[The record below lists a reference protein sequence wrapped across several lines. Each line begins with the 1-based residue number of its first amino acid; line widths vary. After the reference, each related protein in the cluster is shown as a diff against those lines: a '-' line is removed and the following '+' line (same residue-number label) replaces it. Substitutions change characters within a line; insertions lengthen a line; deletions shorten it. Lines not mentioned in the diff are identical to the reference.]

1 MKKMLRNNS
10 VMIKSFFVVVSATF
24 LVMMAVH
31 AWQEPGSPPP
41 GGNVDPP
48 LHQGNT
54 VQTKTGGLNVMGNVG
69 IGTATPTN
77 ILSFGNTADR
87 TFWIENSASGTVGR
101 ALTVA
106 AGGTVAGGTDIS
118 GGNLILQSGLGTGT
132 GASTIS
138 FQTGTTL
145 ATGTTLQTTSTKM
158 TILGNG
164 NVGIGTTS
172 PGAKL
177 NVDGTVLVGG
187 TTLPFDG
194 AFKFNVVSSDA
205 GFIVVTNLPTDSTT
219 GRAFTIGAPGEG
231 YTRINFY
238 SNGFMGMGSG
248 GATRDVFIGRSA
260 ANTLRIGGA
269 YDGSGTGNLI
279 VNGNVGIGT
288 TSPSELLHVVKSH
301 SETNVVLAGAFTT
314 GWPSGIAAAGTGV
327 ELHLGTPLG
336 ATRGGRIGVIKTDA
350 IDNKH
355 DMYFS
360 TSIGNAVPAERVRI
374 THTGNVGIGTTT
386 PDRRLEIGSGLG
398 NARADGWDTHSDV
411 SFKKNIAD
419 LAYGLKEIMQMKP
432 REFDIKVNNTHRIGF
447 IAQELENI
455 IPEVVSG
462 EEGKKGVT
470 YSDITAVLVKA
481 MQEQQEIIEEQNKRI
496 EALESQINK
505 K

>member
-10 VMIKSFFVVVSATF
+10 VIIKSFFVVISATF

-41 GGNVDPP
+41 GGNVNPP

-288 TSPSELLHVVKSH
+288 T
-301 SETNVVLAGAFTT
+301 
-314 GWPSGIAAAGTGV
+314 
-327 ELHLGTPLG
+327 
-336 ATRGGRIGVIKTDA
+336 
-350 IDNKH
+350 
-355 DMYFS
+355 
-360 TSIGNAVPAERVRI
+360 
-374 THTGNVGIGTTT
+374 T

-496 EALESQINK
+496 S
-505 K
+505 

>member
-10 VMIKSFFVVVSATF
+10 VMIKSFFVILSATF

-41 GGNVDPP
+41 VGNVNPP

-288 TSPSELLHVVKSH
+288 T
-301 SETNVVLAGAFTT
+301 
-314 GWPSGIAAAGTGV
+314 
-327 ELHLGTPLG
+327 
-336 ATRGGRIGVIKTDA
+336 
-350 IDNKH
+350 
-355 DMYFS
+355 
-360 TSIGNAVPAERVRI
+360 
-374 THTGNVGIGTTT
+374 T

-496 EALESQINK
+496 EALESQMNK